1 MKTIAVILLSVVLS
15 MFVFSA
21 RLVFAEHTEKQIDVC
36 CAWDSSLSDGDLTYK
51 ISGGDAVA
59 QATVRAAVE
68 DWETAVVG
76 LTLTEVFE
84 KKTKANIDIKFKRGG
99 GVIAGQA
106 LRKFGK
112 RRSPFVKSVRLIIS
126 GMAFGDPSNQATIG
140 EITRH
145 EMGHALGIGHANFSD
160 LMDPT
165 VGGVF
170 TISLCDV
177 DAVEAANQWILLG
190 GSIEPAV
197 PLADHVVVVDCP

>member
-1 MKTIAVILLSVVLS
+1 MKTIAVILLSVVLPA
-15 MFVFSA
+15 FVVSA
-21 RLVFAEHTEKQIDVC
+21 DQIDVC

-51 ISGGDAVA
+51 ISGGDATA

-68 DWETAVVG
+68 DWGTAVPG
-76 LTLTEVFE
+76 LSFTEITE

-165 VGGVF
+165 VGGVT
-170 TISLCDV
+170 TISLCDE
-177 DAVEAANQWILLG
+177 DAVQAANHWKLVDGL
-190 GSIEPAV
+190 SEPHV
-197 PLADHVVVVDCP
+197 PHVDHVDCP